1 MHLTSFQKVLFIL
14 TLLLGMMV
22 SIQLR
27 ITDAGIKYMSIK
39 EMYDSAI
46 ELDVQHAEVAQLT
59 LKVAALK
66 EQIAAYQT
74 ASENERI
81 NFENVLSVEL
91 NSTERIAGLT
101 GLEGPGVVIIV
112 DDGTR
117 ELNYNEDPANVLVHD
132 LDIRAMVDD
141 LRNAG
146 AEAIAINGQRVIYN
160 KSNIQCTGP
169 TIKINDQVY
178 APPYIIKA
186 IGDRRFLESAINA
199 PGSYSESLRNWGVF
213 VEVNTAISVTI
224 PAFTGEVNYQYLDE
238 LK

>member
-1 MHLTSFQKVLFIL
+1 MHLTSFQRVLFIL
-14 TLLLGMMV
+14 TLMLGMMAA
-22 SIQLR
+22 IQFR

-46 ELDVQHAEVAQLT
+46 QLDAQRAELDQLK
-59 LKVAALK
+59 LKVNTLK
-66 EQIAAYQT
+66 EQITTYQT
-74 ASENERI
+74 ANENERI

-91 NSTERIAGLT
+91 NHTEIIAGLT
-101 GLEGPGVVIIV
+101 DLEGPGVVIIV
-112 DDGTR
+112 EDGTR
-117 ELNYNEDPANVLVHD
+117 ELNDNESPDNVLVHD
-132 LDIRAMVDD
+132 IDIRAMVDD

-146 AEAIAINGQRVIYN
+146 AEAIAINGQRVVYN

-199 PGSYSESLRNWGVF
+199 PGSYSESLRNWGIF

-224 PAFTGEVNYQYLDE
+224 PAFSGGVNYQYLDE